1 MKKLLI
7 LIFLFQTFPSVGSPI
22 DKGLVCKCEVNCF
35 KEKINNFM
43 IFYFSKNNVL
53 RIKYKYYR
61 DKVFRRKFTF
71 DYVLSPKTIEIKN
84 HGNLFY
90 SVSRETL
97 KFISGNVKFQCDV
110 FGRNQTV
117 IEENKIVKN
126 LQKIYDSKLMKNK
139 I

>member
-1 MKKLLI
+1 MRACQYI
-7 LIFLFQTFPSVGSPI
+7 YCGGCCFCSYWPSW
-22 DKGLVCKCEVNCF
+22 
-35 KEKINNFM
+35 INLH
-43 IFYFSKNNVL
+43 FSKNDVL

-61 DKVFRRKFTF
+61 DKVYRRKFTL